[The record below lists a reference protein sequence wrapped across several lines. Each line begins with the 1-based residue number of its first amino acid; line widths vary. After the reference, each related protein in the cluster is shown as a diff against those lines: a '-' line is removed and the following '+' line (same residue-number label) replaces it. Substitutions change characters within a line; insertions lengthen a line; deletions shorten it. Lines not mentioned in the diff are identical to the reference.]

1 MWRSK
6 NTSRQLMQ
14 ITICLCN
21 FEHLVCYKLWSNII
35 FLFVCLYRLAC
46 EKALRGAL
54 AAGQEK
60 EGELATTS
68 LEFEFRLQFPCGSQ
82 STVLSDFRQLGRGG
96 NECEGKQTLTRH
108 KPIKGMTSLLMSSPP
123 ISISLRLF
131 RCRYPN
137 SRDVVARSPSFS
149 RPATRAPR
157 RAFSQAIARLTSR
170 VITSSVKYSKVE
182 ID

>member
-54 AAGQEK
+54 AAGREK

-68 LEFEFRLQFPCGSQ
+68 LEFEFRLQFPCGYCA
-82 STVLSDFRQLGRGG
+82 LRF
-96 NECEGKQTLTRH
+96 
-108 KPIKGMTSLLMSSPP
+108 PP
-123 ISISLRLF
+123 IR
-131 RCRYPN
+131 
-137 SRDVVARSPSFS
+137 AR
-149 RPATRAPR
+149 RKRVR
-157 RAFSQAIARLTSR
+157 R
-170 VITSSVKYSKVE
+170 
-182 ID
+182 